1 MTDHCIQNAELLGLG
16 IPMSSNLLLLS
27 SDGCVLSFPWANAA
41 EPNAAV
47 TAAAHYVDTE
57 STSNAM
63 LVQEEV
69 HTTW

>member
-1 MTDHCIQNAELLGLG
+1 
-16 IPMSSNLLLLS
+16 MSSNLLLLS